1 MTRIFRR
8 FVNDIRIVSDEPRI
22 VRIVFNNDDAVFT
35 DEGKYWCAHIL
46 GRDFV
51 VEVPGALGFR
61 LALVQALALS
71 EEVHSVIDVLV
82 AAGYRRMDPL
92 HYEWLVFESPDYSW
106 VSISPIGAN
115 SDPRG
120 EWGVYSNN
128 DSVRRFVREVCMDAR
143 GVDNVI

>member
-1 MTRIFRR
+1 MTMVFKK
-8 FVNDIRIVSDEPRI
+8 FVNDIRIVSDVPRI
-22 VRIVFNNDDAVFT
+22 VRAVLNNDVATFT
-35 DEGKYWCAHIL
+35 DEGKYWRVCIL
-46 GRDFV
+46 GKDFV
-51 VEVPGALGFR
+51 VKVPGTPGFR
-61 LALVQALALS
+61 VAFVQALCLS
-71 EEVHSVIDVLV
+71 EEVQSVIDVLL

-92 HYEWLVFESPDYSW
+92 YYEWLIFESPDYSW

-128 DSVRRFVREVCMDAR
+128 DSVRRFVREVCMDVR